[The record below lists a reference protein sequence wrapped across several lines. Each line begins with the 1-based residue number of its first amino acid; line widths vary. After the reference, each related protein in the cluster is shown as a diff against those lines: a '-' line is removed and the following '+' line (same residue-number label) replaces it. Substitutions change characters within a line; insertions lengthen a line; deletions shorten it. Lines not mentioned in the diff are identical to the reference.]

1 MREDLPYEVMVRLGA
16 LRPAVARR
24 SCHAWTAGPRSFMP
38 MEAVLKQLMVVPLS
52 TSSLRQLTV
61 FVPW

>member
-1 MREDLPYEVMVRLGA
+1 MSCRKMLCLCGKTYPTRLW
-16 LRPAVARR
+16 
-24 SCHAWTAGPRSFMP
+24 CAWELCVLLSFMP

-61 FVPW
+61 FEP